1 MSIMSGMTAIRS
13 QDEILGLDI
22 EASNNERYAMLS
34 EEERGQITPLRK
46 AAYKEQD
53 RDELIKA
60 YRENNHAIEAIVPM
74 GDVLGGGPTKQP
86 HEQLAANGMVATV
99 DDPTLGTTTQ
109 IGVPIH
115 LQGTPGA
122 IQGPRPEPG
131 QHNEEIFGALGY
143 APEVMKAFT

>member
-1 MSIMSGMTAIRS
+1 
-13 QDEILGLDI
+13 
-22 EASNNERYAMLS
+22 MLS

-53 RDELIKA
+53 RDELIAA

-86 HEQLAANGMVATV
+86 HEQLAANDMIATV

-109 IGVPIH
+109 VGVPI
-115 LQGTPGA
+115 QGATPRA
-122 IQGPRPEPG
+122 RPA
-131 QHNEEIFGALGY
+131 QR
-143 APEVMKAFT
+143 